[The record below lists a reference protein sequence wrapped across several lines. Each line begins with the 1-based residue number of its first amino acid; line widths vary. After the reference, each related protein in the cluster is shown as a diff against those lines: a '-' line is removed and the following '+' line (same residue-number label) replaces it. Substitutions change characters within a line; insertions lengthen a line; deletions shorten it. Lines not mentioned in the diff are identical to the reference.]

1 MTGLSAKA
9 EANGISKLLTAVFG
23 SERFPVDVEKLALEY
38 TRQRFPDSY
47 VSQIKRM
54 DIRGF
59 EGCLQANK
67 DGSRWLIAYSAAH
80 GSPGR
85 MRFTL
90 AHELGHFML
99 HRETQP
105 LFECTERDMYDWDSP
120 ARAMEAEADT
130 FASYVLMPLDDFRRQ
145 LGSQAMCLEFLEHS
159 RVRYGVSRMAAAL
172 KWIEIAPRRALVV
185 AARDGHLLWARMN
198 RAAYK
203 SGAFLAT
210 RKKVVEI
217 PSASLLKDVEEGGEK
232 TTATK
237 DARIWFPKEPSGTH
251 LHEIAI
257 RVEGPYPYVLGILMM
272 PDALRPWELSDEED
286 DEPGLTAPTW

>member
-1 MTGLSAKA
+1 MTGLSARA
-9 EANGISKLLTAVFG
+9 EANGISQLLTAVFG
-23 SERFPVDVEKLALEY
+23 RDRFPVDVERLALEY

-54 DIRGF
+54 DIPGF

-99 HRETQP
+99 HRGMQP

-120 ARAMEAEADT
+120 ARVMESEADT

-145 LGSQAMCLEFLEHS
+145 LGSQAMCLEFLEHC

-172 KWIEIAPRRALVV
+172 KWIEVAPHRALVV

-198 RAAYK
+198 QAAYK
-203 SGAFLAT
+203 SGAYLAT
-210 RKKVVEI
+210 RKKVVEV
-217 PSASLLKDVEEGGEK
+217 PAASLLRDVEEGCGK

-237 DARIWFPKEPSGTH
+237 DARIWFSKEPTGTQ

-272 PDALRPWELSDEED
+272 PDALRPWERSDEED
-286 DEPGLTAPTW
+286 DESGLTVPAW